1 MRTFKPLWQEGI
13 VLSPH
18 HFQQQGRWW
27 EFAQQQFVPL
37 AIAEPW
43 GVLEAAPDEE
53 LLLNGR
59 VKLTTLKMRFADG
72 TPIDTS
78 IADVLPPARDLAR
91 DVGSDVQSVIV
102 FVGLP
107 LLDAVGNNCRADG
120 ETVSRPRRYF
130 REYAEV
136 PDLHGT
142 VDAELAVERHA
153 LQLLFDFE
161 SHADYVV
168 CPIFR
173 LVRGQRGVFDV
184 DHDWVPP
191 CLALSGH
198 PRHEERVSRIAD
210 ILQAKSIALAARR
223 SERID
228 DVAEFGVA
236 DVSLFW
242 LLHCLNTQWPELR
255 FLASHP
261 YQPPER
267 LYHVLAQLTGALMT
281 FSTRANLAEIPA
293 YEHARQDEVFS
304 KLETLIRELLDA
316 VIPSRVV
323 PIGLLKK
330 ATTYWSGQI
339 HDDRLLEGADW
350 YLSVNA
356 AMPAFDLVELLPRL
370 CKIGAPDEV
379 THIVNAALPGVPLR
393 SVQRVP
399 AAIPVRLE
407 NQYFALDAKDP
418 VFTRMLAART
428 CQIYLPASVPEASL
442 ELYAVLTSQGDK

>member
-1 MRTFKPLWQEGI
+1 MRTYKPLWQDGT

-18 HFQQQGRWW
+18 HFQQQGLWW
-27 EFAQQQFVPL
+27 QFAQQQFVPL
-37 AIAEPW
+37 AVAEPW
-43 GVLEAAPDEE
+43 GVLDVRLDEE

-59 VKLTTLKMRFADG
+59 VKLAGLKLRFGDG

-91 DVGSDVQSVIV
+91 DVGSHVQNVIV
-102 FVGLP
+102 YVGLP
-107 LLDAVGNNCRADG
+107 LFDALGNNCRADE

-130 REYAEV
+130 REFVEV
-136 PDLHGT
+136 PDLLGT
-142 VDAELAVERHA
+142 MDAELAVERHS

-161 SHADYVV
+161 SHADYIV
-168 CPIFR
+168 CPILR
-173 LVRGQRGVFDV
+173 LVRGQRGVFEV

-198 PRHEERVSRIAD
+198 RRHEERVSRIAD
-210 ILQAKSIALAARR
+210 ILHAKSMALAARR

-236 DVSLFW
+236 DVSLYW

-281 FSTRANLAEIPA
+281 FSTRVNLAEIPA
-293 YEHARQDEVFS
+293 YEHERQDEVFS
-304 KLETLIRELLDA
+304 KLEDLIRELLNA

-330 ATTYWSGQI
+330 GPTYWSGHI
-339 HDDRLLEGADW
+339 HDDRLLDGADW

-356 AMPAFDLVELLPRL
+356 SMPAFQLAEVIPRL
-370 CKIGAPDEV
+370 CKIGAPDDIA
-379 THIVNAALPGVPLR
+379 HIVNSALPAVPLHA
-393 SVQRVP
+393 VQRVP

-407 NQYFALDAKDP
+407 NQYFALDSKDP
-418 VFTRMLAART
+418 VFAAMLAART
-428 CQIYLPASVPEASL
+428 CQIYLPANVSDASL
-442 ELYAVLTSQGDK
+442 ELYAVLTSQVDK

>member
-1 MRTFKPLWQEGI
+1 MRTFKPLWQEGA

-18 HFQQQGRWW
+18 HFQQQGLWW
-27 EFAQQQFVPL
+27 QFAQQQFVPL
-37 AIAEPW
+37 AVAEPW
-43 GVLEAAPDEE
+43 GVLDVRVDEE

-59 VKLTTLKMRFADG
+59 VKLAGLKLRFGDG

-102 FVGLP
+102 YAGLP
-107 LLDAVGNNCRADG
+107 LFDAAGNNCRVDG

-130 REYAEV
+130 REFVEV
-136 PDLHGT
+136 PDLLGT
-142 VDAELAVERHA
+142 IDAELAVERHA

-161 SHADYVV
+161 SHADYIV
-168 CPIFR
+168 CPIAR
-173 LVRGQRGVFDV
+173 LVRGQRSVFEL
-184 DHDWVPP
+184 DHNWVPP

-242 LLHCLNTQWPELR
+242 LLHCLNTHWPELR

-281 FSTRANLAEIPA
+281 FSTRVNLAEIPA
-293 YEHARQDEVFS
+293 YDHERQDEVFS
-304 KLETLIRELLDA
+304 KLEDLIRDLLNA

-330 ATTYWSGQI
+330 GPTYWNGQI

-350 YLSVNA
+350 YLSVSA
-356 AMPAFDLVELLPRL
+356 AKPAFELVELIPSL
-370 CKIGAPDEV
+370 CKIGAPDDIA
-379 THIVNAALPGVPLR
+379 HIVNSALPAVPLR
-393 SVQRVP
+393 AVQRVP

-407 NQYFALDAKDP
+407 NQYFALDSKDP
-418 VFTRMLAART
+418 LFAGMLAART

-442 ELYAVLTSQGDK
+442 ELYAVLTPQGDR

>member
-1 MRTFKPLWQEGI
+1 MRTYKPLWQEGI

-18 HFQQQGRWW
+18 HLQQQGRWW
-27 EFAQQQFVPL
+27 EFSQQQFAPL
-37 AIAEPW
+37 AVAEPW
-43 GVLEAAPDEE
+43 GVLETRLDGEA
-53 LLLNGR
+53 LLNHR
-59 VKLTTLKMRFADG
+59 LKLTAARMRFADG

-91 DVGSDVQSVIV
+91 DVGPDVQSVVV
-102 FVGLP
+102 FLGLAM
-107 LLDAVGNNCRADG
+107 LDANGNNCRLDG
-120 ETVSRPRRYF
+120 DAVSRPRRYF
-130 REYAEV
+130 REFVEV
-136 PDLHGT
+136 PDLFGT
-142 VDAELAVERHA
+142 TDAEIAVERHA

-161 SHADYVV
+161 SHADYLV
-168 CPIFR
+168 CPVAR
-173 LVRGQRGVFDV
+173 LVRGQRGVFEV
-184 DHDWVPP
+184 DADWVPP

-198 PRHEERVSRIAD
+198 PRHEARVIRMAD

-242 LLHCLNTQWPELR
+242 LLHCLNTHWPELR

-267 LYHVLAQLTGALMT
+267 LYHVLARLAGALMT
-281 FSTRANLAEIPA
+281 FSTRTTLSEIPP
-293 YEHARQDEVFS
+293 YDHARQDEVFT

-323 PIGLLKK
+323 PIGLIRQGP
-330 ATTYWSGQI
+330 TTWSGLIQE
-339 HDDRLLEGADW
+339 DRLVEGADY

-356 AMPAFDLVELLPRL
+356 ALPALELVERIAQL
-370 CKIGAPDEV
+370 CKVGAPDDV
-379 THIVNAALPGVPLR
+379 VHIVNSALPGIALR
-393 SVQRVP
+393 AVQRVP

-407 NQYFALDAKDP
+407 NQYFALDPKDP
-418 VFTRMLAART
+418 GFARMMAARA
-428 CQIYLPASVPEASL
+428 CQIYLPAAIPDASL
-442 ELYAVLTSQGDK
+442 ELYAVLTSQADR

>member
-1 MRTFKPLWQEGI
+1 MRTFKPVWAEGI

-27 EFAQQQFVPL
+27 EFALQQIVPL
-37 AIAEPW
+37 AIANPW
-43 GVLEAAPDEE
+43 GVLEAGLDEE
-53 LLLNGR
+53 LLPNGR
-59 VKLTTLKMRFADG
+59 AKLSALKMRFSDG

-91 DVGSDVQSVIV
+91 DVGADVQSVIV
-102 FVGLP
+102 YVGLP
-107 LLDAVGNNCRADG
+107 LLDAVGNNSRVEG
-120 ETVSRPRRYF
+120 ETASRPRRYF
-130 REYAEV
+130 REYAQV

-142 VDAELAVERHA
+142 TDAELAVERHA

-161 SHADYVV
+161 SHADYLV

-173 LVRGQRGVFDV
+173 LVRGQRGVFEV
-184 DHDWVPP
+184 DHNWVPP

-236 DVSLFW
+236 DVSLYW
-242 LLHCLNTQWPELR
+242 LLNTMNTQWPELR

-267 LYHVLAQLTGALMT
+267 LYHILARLTGALMT
-281 FSTRANLAEIPA
+281 FSTRVNLAEIPA
-293 YEHARQDEVFS
+293 YEHDRQDEIFS
-304 KLETLIRELLDA
+304 KLEDLIRDLLNA

-330 ATTYWSGQI
+330 GPTYWSGQI

-356 AMPAFDLVELLPRL
+356 AMPAFDLVERIPRL
-370 CKIGAPDEV
+370 CKIGAPDDV
-379 THIVNAALPGVPLR
+379 AHIVNSALPGVPLR
-393 SVQRVP
+393 PVQRVP

-407 NQYFALDAKDP
+407 NQYFALDSKDP
-418 VFTRMLAART
+418 VFAGMLAART
-428 CQIYLPASVPEASL
+428 CQIYLPGTIPEASL
-442 ELYAVLTSQGDK
+442 ELYAVLTSAGDK